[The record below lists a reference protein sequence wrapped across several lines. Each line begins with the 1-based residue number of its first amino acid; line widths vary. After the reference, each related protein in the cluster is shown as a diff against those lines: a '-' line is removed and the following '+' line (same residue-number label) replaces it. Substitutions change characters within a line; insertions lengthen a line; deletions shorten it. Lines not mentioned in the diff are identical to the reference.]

1 MFEVKVTVNA
11 PDLIMAATVFAK
23 ALRPD
28 TQAAPAPVVTLDPQQ
43 GTLAVSTD
51 VATATAAA
59 ATAAART
66 AVPTAPTPTN
76 QPPASAPLA
85 QPQAPATATP
95 AYDLYQLANAG
106 AVLTRQGKVA
116 ELQALL
122 PKYGVAT
129 ISELDPSLYGAFAT
143 DLRGLGAQI

>member
-1 MFEVKVTVNA
+1 MFEVKVTVNI
-11 PDLIMAATVFAK
+11 PDLVMAATVFAK

-28 TQAAPAPVVTLDPQQ
+28 TQAAPAPTVVIDPQQ
-43 GTLAVSTD
+43 GTLAVSAD
-51 VATATAAA
+51 VATAATTAASLA
-59 ATAAART
+59 
-66 AVPTAPTPTN
+66 AVPIAPTPTE
-76 QPPASAPLA
+76 QPSAPAPVA
-85 QPQAPATATP
+85 QPQAPATAAPT
-95 AYDLYQLANAG
+95 YDLNQLANAG